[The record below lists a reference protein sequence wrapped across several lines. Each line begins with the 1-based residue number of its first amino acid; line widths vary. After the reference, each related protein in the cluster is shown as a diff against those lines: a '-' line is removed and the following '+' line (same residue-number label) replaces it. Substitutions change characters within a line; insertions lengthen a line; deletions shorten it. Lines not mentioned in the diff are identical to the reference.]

1 MKTFILTLFATV
13 LLFAQETEFKF
24 TKDGF
29 TDFVVINVDGKTP
42 SELYK
47 KTIDWISFSYKNPKE
62 VIKAQIEN
70 DYIRFE
76 GFKPN
81 TLCTKLLG
89 MSSCDNIR
97 YLIEVSFKEG
107 KYKFDVTKL
116 ESYTKPSQYVAR
128 SGWIEFPLNGV
139 AGYFKSNGEIKPMF
153 KSYPIAF
160 ESTFNG
166 LNKSLEEFLKSENIP
181 TKKDDW

>member
-81 TLCTKLLG
+81 TLCPKLLG
-89 MSSCDNIR
+89 MSYCLDVK
-97 YLIEVSFKEG
+97 YQIEVSFKEG

-116 ESYTKPSQYVAR
+116 ESYNKPSENRIGGY
-128 SGWIEFPLNGV
+128 IEFPLNNPTGF
-139 AGYFKSNGEIKPMF
+139 FKPNREVRPSF
-153 KSYPIAF
+153 KSYPENL
-160 ESTFNG
+160 ESTFND
-166 LNKSLEEFLKSENIP
+166 LNKSLESFLKSDNIP